1 MLRSNQPIVQLRSK
15 LSEEMFGSLESSDS
29 TQQWYYFTKL
39 LSFSILSKQIF
50 SFSIFRYSYYRSS
63 IADKISDYEDIW
75 EPKSE
80 RCLSPAESELQ
91 FKAYLANKLT
101 QNNGFED
108 DLPSSYCS
116 SDTTGPRSSSSTT
129 GLSSLNESLESI
141 TSSISEE
148 SSTGFLETENGMFIL
163 FFES

>member
-1 MLRSNQPIVQLRSK
+1 MK
-15 LSEEMFGSLESSDS
+15 KCLEVLKAATAHNSGIIL
-29 TQQWYYFTKL
+29 QNHYFFL
-39 LSFSILSKQIF
+39 FFQILIFSI
-50 SFSIFRYSYYRSS
+50 SIFRYSYYRSS

-148 SSTGFLETENGMFIL
+148 SSTGFLETENGMLI
-163 FFES
+163 FFFFLKVESWKNMELPRYS

>member
-1 MLRSNQPIVQLRSK
+1 MSLIGKIKSNQSNFNLRSPDCYWVRSY
-15 LSEEMFGSLESSDS
+15 LITAVL
-29 TQQWYYFTKL
+29 
-39 LSFSILSKQIF
+39 IF

-148 SSTGFLETENGMFIL
+148 SSTGFLETENGMLIFL
-163 FFES
+163 NFFFES

>member
-1 MLRSNQPIVQLRSK
+1 VKKCLEVLKAATAHNSGIILQNHYFFLFFQIPI
-15 LSEEMFGSLESSDS
+15 
-29 TQQWYYFTKL
+29 
-39 LSFSILSKQIF
+39 FSI
-50 SFSIFRYSYYRSS
+50 SIFRYSYYRSS

-148 SSTGFLETENGMFIL
+148 SSTGFLETENGMLIVFL
-163 FFES
+163 FES

>member
-1 MLRSNQPIVQLRSK
+1 MVFSLKFKKKILRSLEHFFLTVGQNN
-15 LSEEMFGSLESSDS
+15 FGNKIPFLFF
-29 TQQWYYFTKL
+29 Q
-39 LSFSILSKQIF
+39 ILIF

-148 SSTGFLETENGMFIL
+148 SSTGFLETENGMLIFL
-163 FFES
+163 NFFFES